1 MSARRVRDD
10 QGAVTALTAAVL
22 AGFVFMFALVVGGA
36 EVLRARSDAFGA
48 AAGAARA
55 GAQELEEAAVV
66 QGVVELNPAAAQ
78 AAAQD
83 YLAARGAT
91 GSVSVS
97 GADVTVTVTDSVA
110 VPHLGD
116 VIGVSATAT
125 VSAIKGQTP

>member
-1 MSARRVRDD
+1 MRVRDD
-10 QGAVTALTAAVL
+10 SGQVTALTASVL
-22 AGFVFMFALVVGGA
+22 VVFVVMFALVVGGA

-66 QGVVELNPAAAQ
+66 QGTVELDPEAAQ
-78 AAAQD
+78 AAAQS

-97 GADVTVTVTDSVA
+97 GTDVTVTVSDSVA
-110 VPHLGD
+110 IPRLGE
-116 VIGVSATAT
+116 VIGVEATAT
-125 VSAIKGQTP
+125 VSAIKGETP

>member
-1 MSARRVRDD
+1 MRVRDD
-10 QGAVTALTAAVL
+10 SGQVTALTASVL
-22 AGFVFMFALVVGGA
+22 VVFVVMFALVVGGA

-66 QGVVELNPAAAQ
+66 QGTVELDPEAAQ
-78 AAAQD
+78 AAAQS

-97 GADVTVTVTDSVA
+97 GTDVTVTVSDSLA
-110 VPHLGD
+110 IPRLGE
-116 VIGVSATAT
+116 VIGVEATAT
-125 VSAIKGQTP
+125 VSAIKGDTP

>member
-1 MSARRVRDD
+1 MRTRDD
-10 QGAVTALTAAVL
+10 NGQVTALTASVL
-22 AGFVFMFALVVGGA
+22 VVFVLMFALVVGGA

-66 QGVVELNPAAAQ
+66 QGTVELDPEAAQ
-78 AAAQD
+78 AAAQS

-97 GADVTVTVTDSVA
+97 GTDVTVTVQDSVA
-110 VPHLGD
+110 IPRLGE
-116 VIGVSATAT
+116 VIGVEATAT
-125 VSAIKGQTP
+125 VSAIKGETP